1 VDIEFSGSHTAAYDK
16 YEYRQEMSTVLEYLW
31 QQPVYKATMVDFAR
45 DLRKFVRFVN
55 MIINDSIYSMNEA
68 LTKLKSI
75 KDVQGEMA
83 DEAAWQAQPSRTRQQ
98 RAQQLQQ
105 DEGHA
110 RYFMLFTTAVMHMME
125 YLSEDREV
133 ALVFMLPE
141 LAPRISEMLNFF
153 LVDLVGPK
161 CSSLRVNEPE
171 KYHFHPRALLYE
183 IVKIILHFAPFPE
196 FAVAMVRDE
205 RSFDPG
211 NLRKAVRV
219 LGSSRTDLTV
229 RPEHL
234 QALEAFASKC
244 VETRESVE
252 AEEASYGEVPDE
264 FQDPITADLMH
275 DPVKLPSGH
284 SVDRPTI
291 TRHLLSDETDPFSR
305 ARLTV
310 DMLVP
315 DDELRAQIDAWKAKV
330 RSGGGSGP
338 TPMEE

>member
-1 VDIEFSGSHTAAYDK
+1 
-16 YEYRQEMSTVLEYLW
+16 
-31 QQPVYKATMVDFAR
+31 
-45 DLRKFVRFVN
+45 
-55 MIINDSIYSMNEA
+55 
-68 LTKLKSI
+68 
-75 KDVQGEMA
+75 
-83 DEAAWQAQPSRTRQQ
+83 
-98 RAQQLQQ
+98 
-105 DEGHA
+105 
-110 RYFMLFTTAVMHMME
+110 
-125 YLSEDREV
+125 
-133 ALVFMLPE
+133 
-141 LAPRISEMLNFF
+141 
-153 LVDLVGPK
+153 
-161 CSSLRVNEPE
+161 
-171 KYHFHPRALLYE
+171 
-183 IVKIILHFAPFPE
+183 
-196 FAVAMVRDE
+196 VRDE